1 MAGFET
7 AQPICCHGWK
17 RFEFEHKLRCASARG
32 ATRDERR
39 CMFPIVR
46 NGGERPSAHTEERGR
61 NRSDANL
68 ARHHRRAR
76 SSSCTRTRHH
86 NQHREGER
94 GRGAHTRYDDVAYAS
109 IIHTRGLLI
118 GYSQIL
124 FRRDEIA
131 GCSGYRD
138 VRALAA
144 VRFNAPLVA
153 RSTAALAAGWWSHE
167 SLGCGYDNA
176 NANHKGREH
185 QWAGGCVTG
194 GWADGAGPCDA
205 VKGELTIIACPSAVG
220 DPSTLAHAALF

>member
-1 MAGFET
+1 MRT
-7 AQPICCHGWK
+7 S
-17 RFEFEHKLRCASARG
+17 LD
-32 ATRDERR
+32 TTDERDR
-39 CMFPIVR
+39 AHAHAHDTTTST
-46 NGGERPSAHTEERGR
+46 ERE
-61 NRSDANL
+61 
-68 ARHHRRAR
+68 
-76 SSSCTRTRHH
+76 
-86 NQHREGER
+86 REGER
-94 GRGAHTRYDDVAYAS
+94 GTHAYALTRYDDVAYAS

-153 RSTAALAAGWWSHE
+153 RSTAALAAGWWSHK